1 MKFEVV
7 KSRRFKKSLK
17 KMLRR
22 GKDINKLEAVVSML
36 ARGESLPARYKDHAL
51 TGDLTG
57 LRDCHIEN
65 DWILLFPE
73 PAFLTCLPP
82 FFPLPS
88 FRSRAKK
95 EGAIFSRV
103 TVEALEKP
111 CVAHERETR
120 PAGRILH
127 FAWPTR

>member
-1 MKFEVV
+1 MAQDISGGGMP
-7 KSRRFKKSLK
+7 SR
-17 KMLRR
+17 
-22 GKDINKLEAVVSML
+22 GGCTVSTL
-36 ARGESLPARYKDHAL
+36 SCTSPCRTTLLLHAL
-51 TGDLTG
+51 
-57 LRDCHIEN
+57 
-65 DWILLFPE
+65 
-73 PAFLTCLPP
+73 
-82 FFPLPS
+82 

-103 TVEALEKP
+103 SVEALEKP

>member
-7 KSRRFKKSLK
+7 KSRQFKKNLK

-51 TGDLTG
+51 SGDLTG

-65 DWILLFPE
+65 DWILIYYIEANVLVLTLSDTGTHADLF
-73 PAFLTCLPP
+73 
-82 FFPLPS
+82 
-88 FRSRAKK
+88 
-95 EGAIFSRV
+95 
-103 TVEALEKP
+103 
-111 CVAHERETR
+111 
-120 PAGRILH
+120 
-127 FAWPTR
+127 

>member
-7 KSRRFKKSLK
+7 KSRQFKKSLK

-51 TGDLTG
+51 SGDLTG

-65 DWILLFPE
+65 DWILIYYIEANVLVLTLSDTGIHADLF
-73 PAFLTCLPP
+73 
-82 FFPLPS
+82 
-88 FRSRAKK
+88 
-95 EGAIFSRV
+95 
-103 TVEALEKP
+103 
-111 CVAHERETR
+111 
-120 PAGRILH
+120 
-127 FAWPTR
+127 

>member
-36 ARGESLPARYKDHAL
+36 ARGEPLPAKYKDHAL
-51 TGDLTG
+51 SGDLDG

-65 DWILLFPE
+65 EWVLLYFYTSTGE
-73 PAFLTCLPP
+73 LVLTLTDTGTHSDL
-82 FFPLPS
+82 F
-88 FRSRAKK
+88 
-95 EGAIFSRV
+95 
-103 TVEALEKP
+103 
-111 CVAHERETR
+111 
-120 PAGRILH
+120 
-127 FAWPTR
+127 

>member
-7 KSRRFKKSLK
+7 KSRQFKKSLK

-51 TGDLTG
+51 SGDLTG

-65 DWILLFPE
+65 DWILLYYIE
-73 PAFLTCLPP
+73 ANVLVLTLSDTGTHSDL
-82 FFPLPS
+82 F
-88 FRSRAKK
+88 
-95 EGAIFSRV
+95 
-103 TVEALEKP
+103 
-111 CVAHERETR
+111 
-120 PAGRILH
+120 
-127 FAWPTR
+127 